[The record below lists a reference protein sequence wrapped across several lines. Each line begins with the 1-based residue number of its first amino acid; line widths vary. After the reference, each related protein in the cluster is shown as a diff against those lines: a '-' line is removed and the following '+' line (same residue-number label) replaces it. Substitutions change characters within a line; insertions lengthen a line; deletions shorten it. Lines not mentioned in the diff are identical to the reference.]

1 MSGSAIETELTTT
14 WTLLWE
20 QKLGRAMT
28 AVFALLAAVYL
39 LGLGSDSL
47 RASVSVHLDRLVLP
61 SLLVL
66 LIVRTRACRGI
77 EERRFWNFLIVGMSF
92 WFTASLVNLL
102 PTFVTVP
109 RWVDLFVDVL
119 YIALYLSFFLA
130 SDQQP
135 QRENGW
141 SKGDIL
147 YRYSLVG
154 ATLFVVIM
162 FGYFVVVPWTLHPAE
177 NLQYFASFNLYVT
190 LDTLLAA
197 KFGMLYLASPSPR
210 WRRCFSL
217 MALMAA
223 IMAIGDLAEGLG
235 FAGIVTAVVGG
246 RVDIVWVAQHFALAT
261 MILTCTPPPE
271 DQDAG
276 AGEAGA
282 PRIQSLLPFYAFAIP
297 LVHLGFYLFGVLDPA
312 AHTARVGIVFFGL
325 LFFAGLSVAQ
335 QIGLERAVASLRSD
349 LVVRAL
355 GDKLRQSQRLE
366 SIGRLAGG
374 IAHDFNNLLMVIKSY
389 AGLAE
394 NAVSADNRSAREK
407 LGEID
412 RAADRAAD
420 LIRQLLAFG
429 RRQVLN
435 PEVVHVN
442 EMVLGLEGM
451 LSRIIGDDIELS
463 VDLDEDA
470 GFTRVDPALLEQ
482 VIVNLAVNARDAM
495 PRGGRLSIRTRS
507 VDGAPAGAMEVA
519 DGARSVEL
527 VVTDSGTGIDP
538 EICDRIFEPYFT
550 TKEMEKGTG
559 LGLATVYGI
568 VEQSGGAI
576 EVTSALGEG
585 SSFNVRFL
593 QVPGTPADPVAQPPR
608 SSSSLAGQTVLL
620 TEDEANIREALA
632 EYLESLGIAVIQAED
647 GVDALELAERHDGDI
662 GVLVTDL
669 VMPRMSGPDLA
680 SRLLSGRRDLKV
692 IYVSGYTPDAMRE
705 YGVSGHDAVFLQKPF
720 LLSELGD
727 TIREVL
733 DDR

>member
-1 MSGSAIETELTTT
+1 MSDGATATDLKTT
-14 WTLLWE
+14 WSLLWE
-20 QKLGRAMT
+20 QKAGRAV
-28 AVFALLAAVYL
+28 AVVFALLAAVYL
-39 LGLGSDSL
+39 FGMGSDGL
-47 RASVSVHLDRLVLP
+47 RAFISVHLDRLLLP
-61 SLLVL
+61 VMLVV
-66 LIVRTRACRGI
+66 LIVRTRGCRGV
-77 EERRFWNFLIVGMSF
+77 EERRFWNLVIVGIIA
-92 WFTASLVNLL
+92 WFTGSLVNYLSVVL
-102 PTFVTVP
+102 TVP
-109 RWVDLFVDVL
+109 RWVDLVVDVL

-135 QRENGW
+135 QREDGW

-162 FGYFVVVPWTLHPAE
+162 FGYFVVVPWALHPAE
-177 NLQYFASFNLYVT
+177 NLHYFASFNLYVT

-197 KFGMLYLASPSPR
+197 KFGMLYLASGSAR
-210 WRRCFSL
+210 WRRCFGL
-217 MALMAA
+217 MGLIAA
-223 IMAIGDLAEGLG
+223 IMAVGDLVEGLG
-235 FAGIVTAVVGG
+235 FAEIVSSVVGG
-246 RVDIVWVAQHFALAT
+246 QVDVVWVAQHFVLAA
-261 MILTCTPPPE
+261 MILTCTPPP
-271 DQDAG
+271 DDAEVG
-276 AGEAGA
+276 ADDASA

-297 LVHLGFYLFGVLDPA
+297 LVHLGFYLFGLLDPA
-312 AHTARVGIVFFGL
+312 AHTAREGIVFFGL

-335 QIGLERAVASLRSD
+335 QVGLERAVASLRSD
-349 LVVRAL
+349 LMVRAL

-394 NAVSADNRSAREK
+394 NAVSAGNRNAREK

-420 LIRQLLAFG
+420 LVRQLLAFG
-429 RRQVLN
+429 RRQVLH

-463 VDLDEDA
+463 VDLDEDV

-495 PRGGRLSIRTRS
+495 PRGGRLSIRTRPVTGPPNGA
-507 VDGAPAGAMEVA
+507 VD
-519 DGARSVEL
+519 DTNGARSVEL

-538 EICDRIFEPYFT
+538 EIRDRIFEPYFT
-550 TKEMEKGTG
+550 TKAMEKGTG

-568 VEQSGGAI
+568 VEQSGGVI
-576 EVTSALGEG
+576 EVESAPGEG
-585 SSFNVRFL
+585 SSFRVRLL
-593 QVPGTPADPVAQPPR
+593 QVPGRVEEQGEPPTR
-608 SSSSLAGQTVLL
+608 SSRSLAGETVLL
-620 TEDEANIREALA
+620 TEDEATIREALA
-632 EYLESLGIAVIQAED
+632 EYLESLGVEVLQAED
-647 GVDALELAERHDGDI
+647 GVDALELAGAHPGEID
-662 GVLVTDL
+662 VLVTDL

-680 SRLLSGRRDLKV
+680 AQLLSSRSDIKV
-692 IYVSGYTPDAMRE
+692 IYVSGYTPEAMGE

-720 LLSELGD
+720 LLGDLGE

>member
-1 MSGSAIETELTTT
+1 MSGRAIETELKTT
-14 WTLLWE
+14 WSLLWE
-20 QKLGRAMT
+20 QKPGRAV
-28 AVFALLAAVYL
+28 AVMFALLAVIYL
-39 LGLGSDSL
+39 LGLGPDSL
-47 RASVSVHLDRLVLP
+47 RASISAHLDRLVLP
-61 SLLVL
+61 VLLAL
-66 LIVRTRACRGI
+66 LIVRTRGCRGV
-77 EERRFWNFLIVGMSF
+77 EERRFWTFLIVGMSV
-92 WFTASLVNLL
+92 WFMASLVNLL
-102 PTFVTVP
+102 LSLAIVP
-109 RWVDLFVDVL
+109 RWVDLVVDIL

-135 QRENGW
+135 QREDGW

-197 KFGMLYLASPSPR
+197 KFGMLFLASRSAR

-217 MALMAA
+217 LALMAA
-223 IMAIGDLAEGLG
+223 IMAVGDLVEGLG

-246 RVDIVWVAQHFALAT
+246 RIDIVWIAQHFALAT

-276 AGEAGA
+276 VGEAAA

-312 AHTARVGIVFFGL
+312 AHSAREGIVFFGL

-349 LVVRAL
+349 LMVRAL

-389 AGLAE
+389 ASLAE
-394 NAVSADNRSAREK
+394 NAVPADNRSAREK

-507 VDGAPAGAMEVA
+507 VGGPPDDSAEDAG
-519 DGARSVEL
+519 GARSVEL

-538 EICDRIFEPYFT
+538 EVRERIFEPYFT

-568 VEQSGGAI
+568 VEQSGGSI
-576 EVTSALGEG
+576 EVDSVLGEG
-585 SSFNVRFL
+585 SSFKVRLL
-593 QVPGTPADPVAQPPR
+593 QVSGIPADPVVPPPR
-608 SSSSLAGQTVLL
+608 ASQELAGLTVLL

-632 EYLESLGIAVIQAED
+632 EYLESLGIAVIQAVD
-647 GVDALELAERHDGDI
+647 GVDALEMAERHDGVI
-662 GVLVTDL
+662 NVLVTDL

-680 SRLLSGRRDLKV
+680 ARLLSSRRDLKV
-692 IYVSGYTPDAMRE
+692 VYVSGYTPDAMRE
-705 YGVSGHDAVFLQKPF
+705 YGANGHDAVFLQKPF
-720 LLSELGD
+720 LLSDLGG